1 MEKFKILENKI
12 NYFRSQNLNIKY
24 IMEIVAN
31 DLFIYNL
38 SVDERVEI
46 STYILQILTYAERK
60 ELSRLLLEEQV
71 NEQRKKL
78 NLWSTI
84 TAQAPQ
90 IDTGY
95 VAQHLVSLQT
105 QIPGQGM
112 RGKGDDLSN
121 GAEVKSANFLD
132 SLDKKGA
139 TAPRWN
145 FTAVT
150 REIMERFLT
159 YPSIYLL
166 SMDQNPNGY
175 FRTRI
180 WCVDVSKH
188 SQLKERYKEWME
200 VKGYPKFNSSLEAAV
215 NFQLFPPRNKTL
227 ESFARHGNNK
237 TSGFP
242 SIQIQLENYDGS
254 SLIFHAEQNEKGEIV
269 IIKF

>member
-12 NYFRSQNLNIKY
+12 NYLRSQNLNIKY

-84 TAQAPQ
+84 TAQSSQ

-132 SLDKKGA
+132 SL
-139 TAPRWN
+139 
-145 FTAVT
+145 
-150 REIMERFLT
+150 
-159 YPSIYLL
+159 
-166 SMDQNPNGY
+166 
-175 FRTRI
+175 
-180 WCVDVSKH
+180 
-188 SQLKERYKEWME
+188 
-200 VKGYPKFNSSLEAAV
+200 
-215 NFQLFPPRNKTL
+215 
-227 ESFARHGNNK
+227 
-237 TSGFP
+237 
-242 SIQIQLENYDGS
+242 
-254 SLIFHAEQNEKGEIV
+254 
-269 IIKF
+269 